1 MPLHTLVFG
10 AGDTKRLPGGN
21 FLRLLTADNPVKVE
35 YVRSG
40 TIIEHETADGVRA
53 GYGGRPPRREGQP
66 RAFDEVRVTS
76 ATAQTVELLILQGEA
91 DYQRSVGTVT
101 TTRGAGYTD
110 SVDVSMGAGVRTA
123 IVAANAARRRV
134 HISNLAAGAATL
146 RIGGSATANATR
158 GTPLAPGETITLET
172 TAAIAG
178 WNPGGAAQDVAVSE
192 ETD

>member
-21 FLRLLTADNPVKVE
+21 YLRLLTAANAVKVE

-40 TIIEHETADGVRA
+40 TIIEHETADGVKA
-53 GYGGRPPRREGQP
+53 GYGGRPPRGTGQQ
-66 RAFDEVRVTS
+66 RAFDEARVTS

-91 DYQRSVGTVT
+91 DYDRSVGTVDV
-101 TTRGAGYTD
+101 TRAAGFADT
-110 SVDVSMGAGVRTA
+110 VDVSMVAGARTQ

-134 HISNLAAGAATL
+134 HITNLAAGAATL
-146 RIGGSATANATR
+146 RIGNTATVAANR
-158 GTPLAPGETITLET
+158 GTPVAPGETITLET
-172 TAAIAG
+172 IAAIAG
-178 WNPGGAAQDVAVSE
+178 WNPGGVAQDVAVTE

>member
-1 MPLHTLVFG
+1 MPLHTIAFG
-10 AGDTKRLPGGN
+10 AGQQVRLPGGN
-21 FLRLLTADNPVKVE
+21 FLRLLTANNPVKVE
-35 YVRSG
+35 YVRAG
-40 TIIEHETADGVRA
+40 TILEHETADGVLA

-91 DYQRSVGTVT
+91 DYQRSVGSVTV
-101 TTRGAGYTD
+101 TRGAGYTD
-110 SVDVSMGAGVRTA
+110 AVDVSMAAGARTA

-134 HISNLAAGAATL
+134 HITNLAAGAATL
-146 RIGGSATANATR
+146 RIGGSATAAANR
-158 GTPLAPGETITLET
+158 GTPLAPGETLTLET

-178 WNPGGAAQDVAVSE
+178 WNPGGVAQDVAFTE